1 MENTK
6 PNAQALDDYRT
17 TMQQA
22 AAAFI
27 KRHEAEHLH
36 DDGLFDRTV
45 RYLVTSLEVPAFM
58 AERLVHLAMTERMPK
73 GKAWVGVD
81 MAAGP
86 DQSRLL
92 ILDRRIGQTMLLPC
106 RHLPGRFLAHQ
117 NTR

>member
-1 MENTK
+1 MNVAPLT
-6 PNAQALDDYRT
+6 QQQTDDYRT

-22 AAAFI
+22 AAAYI

-36 DDGLFDRTV
+36 DDGLFERTV

-58 AERLVHLAMTERMPK
+58 ADRLVHLAMTERMPK

-81 MAAGP
+81 MASGP
-86 DQSRLL
+86 DESRLL

>member
-1 MENTK
+1 MTRFWQNSALLSNTNNT
-6 PNAQALDDYRT
+6 PPHNT
-17 TMQQA
+17 HST
-22 AAAFI
+22 
-27 KRHEAEHLH
+27 
-36 DDGLFDRTV
+36 
-45 RYLVTSLEVPAFM
+45 
-58 AERLVHLAMTERMPK
+58 MTERMPK

-86 DQSRLL
+86 DETRLL

>member
-1 MENTK
+1 METAK

-36 DDGLFDRTV
+36 DDGLFERTV

-58 AERLVHLAMTERMPK
+58 ADRLVHLAMTERMPE
-73 GKAWVGVD
+73 GKAWVAVD

-86 DQSRLL
+86 DQSRLP
-92 ILDRRIGQTMLLPC
+92 ILDRRTGLVLFLASK
-106 RHLPGRFLAHQ
+106 HLPGRFLAHQ